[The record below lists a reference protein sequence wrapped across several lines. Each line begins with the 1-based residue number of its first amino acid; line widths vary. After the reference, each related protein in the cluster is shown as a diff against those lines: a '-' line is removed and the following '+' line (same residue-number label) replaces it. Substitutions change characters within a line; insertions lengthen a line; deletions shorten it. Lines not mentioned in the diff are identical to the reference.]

1 MHEAVVSKSP
11 GSKASE
17 MPGSRCGLMGQ
28 CIGEFIGT
36 LILVFFGV
44 GSIHVAVV
52 SGAHMGSWEVAM
64 VWGIGIALA
73 IYTVGAVSG
82 AHLNPAIT
90 FAMAIWRQFPAKK
103 ILPYIIFQLA
113 GAMAGSLILYG
124 LFHGMIE
131 HFEVTRGIMR
141 GMPGSELSGMMFGEY
156 FPNPGIIGVTQEAYA
171 QVSHATAMLA
181 EGIGTAILLMFIFA
195 LTEVRNPN
203 TPRYLTPL
211 FVGLTV
217 SIIISIIAPLTQA
230 GLNPAR
236 DFGPRLVSY
245 FFGWGKIAIPG
256 ARGNFDFLTVYILS
270 PIIGGLFGAGVYQG
284 LIRRYLGFEGAGA
297 EQ

>member
-1 MHEAVVSKSP
+1 MHEAVISKSP
-11 GSKASE
+11 GSKALE
-17 MPGSRCGLMGQ
+17 IPESRCGLMGQ

-52 SGAHMGSWEVAM
+52 SGTHMGLWEVAM

-82 AHLNPAIT
+82 AHLNPAVT

-113 GAMAGSLILYG
+113 GAMAGSLILFG

-131 HFEVTRGIMR
+131 QFEVARGIMR
-141 GMPGSELSGMMFGEY
+141 GMPGSELSAMMFGEY
-156 FPNPGIIGVTQEAYA
+156 FPNPSMLGTSSLAHTQ
-171 QVSHATAMLA
+171 VPLATAMLA
-181 EGIGTAILLMFIFA
+181 EGIGTALLMGFIFA
-195 LTEVRNPN
+195 LTERRNIN
-203 TPRYLTPL
+203 NPRNLTPL
-211 FVGLTV
+211 FIGLSV
-217 SIIISIIAPLTQA
+217 SVIIAIVSPLTQA